1 MAEDVLM
8 LNIFMFTE
16 SPCSLTS
23 RNKEQDITNPLFIN
37 DLPGQGLVYAFLE
50 LYHMDQLYA
59 LQDGK
64 STDVIKTV
72 VVLWG
77 ILNYGSQHFINTN

>member
-1 MAEDVLM
+1 L
-8 LNIFMFTE
+8 L
-16 SPCSLTS
+16 
-23 RNKEQDITNPLFIN
+23 IN
-37 DLPGQGLVYAFLE
+37 DLPGERLVYALLG
-50 LYHMDQLYA
+50 LYHIDQLYA

-64 STDVIKTV
+64 STDVIKAV

>member
-1 MAEDVLM
+1 MAQDVLM

-16 SPCSLTS
+16 SPYNLTS
-23 RNKEQDITNPLFIN
+23 GNKEKDITKPLLIN
-37 DLPGQGLVYAFLE
+37 DLPGEGLVYALLE
-50 LYHMDQLYA
+50 LYHMEQLYA

-64 STDVIKTV
+64 SIDVIKAV